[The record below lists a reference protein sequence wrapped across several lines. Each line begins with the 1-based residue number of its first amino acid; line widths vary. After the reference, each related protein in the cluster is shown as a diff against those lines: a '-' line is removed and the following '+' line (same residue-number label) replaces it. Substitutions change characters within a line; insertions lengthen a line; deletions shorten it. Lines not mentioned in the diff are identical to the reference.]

1 MAEFELSDESSVG
14 ILVRTRVRQFEE
26 RHPGSVV
33 YAGDSR
39 GMWEIRFGYGKGKE
53 QSRTAYI
60 SAPTATGW
68 MIRIHWPAG
77 GLGDIERLDL
87 SNTAGMEGFILKALE
102 MEERD
107 F

>member
-1 MAEFELSDESSVG
+1 
-14 ILVRTRVRQFEE
+14 
-26 RHPGSVV
+26 
-33 YAGDSR
+33 
-39 GMWEIRFGYGKGKE
+39 
-53 QSRTAYI
+53 
-60 SAPTATGW
+60 

-87 SNTAGMEGFILKALE
+87 SNTAGLEGFILKALE